1 MYQITHY
8 QRMWKS
14 KKWLS
19 SELYSLLLIY
29 STLIKVCNL
38 ENLEE

>member
-1 MYQITHY
+1 MFKITHY

-19 SELYSLLLIY
+19 SEFYSLLLIY
-29 STLIKVCNL
+29 SVLTKVM
-38 ENLEE
+38 